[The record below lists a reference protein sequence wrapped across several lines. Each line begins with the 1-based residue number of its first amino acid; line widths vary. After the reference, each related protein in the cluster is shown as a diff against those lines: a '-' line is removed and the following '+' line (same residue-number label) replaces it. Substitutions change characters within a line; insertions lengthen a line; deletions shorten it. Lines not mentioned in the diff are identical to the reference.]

1 MIKGLLEGLYEM
13 HSKNIMHRDLKPE
26 NIMFKNEDSLDL
38 VIADLG
44 LGTKTTVDKF
54 LYVRCG
60 TPGFVAPEVIN
71 ITDFDLKYDA
81 VCDIYSLGI
90 IYHILYTFIFIKYK
104 NFALFIKDLLVN
116 HLFLEKHMRRY
127 CNKIGTQISHLKA
140 KNT

>member
-1 MIKGLLEGLYEM
+1 
-13 HSKNIMHRDLKPE
+13 
-26 NIMFKNEDSLDL
+26 MFKNEDSLDL

-71 ITDFDLKYDA
+71 ITNFDLKYDV

-90 IYHILYTFIFIKYK
+90 IYHILYKFILI
-104 NFALFIKDLLVN
+104 
-116 HLFLEKHMRRY
+116 
-127 CNKIGTQISHLKA
+127 
-140 KNT
+140 